1 MDNYGYEETTY
12 EDGVKTRIFES
23 YVFPYGNTYIGEI
36 LSDEMLIYKTHPQD
50 SIEKCKQNLIEV
62 LNGLIA
68 SHEKELSRLKAT
80 KEKLNNEQI

>member
-12 EDGVKTRIFES
+12 EDGVKTRIYKA
-23 YVFPYGNTYIGEI
+23 YVFPYGNVYIGEI
-36 LSDEMLIYKTHPQD
+36 LSDEILIYKTHPRHT
-50 SIEKCKQNLIEV
+50 IEECRQNLIEV

-68 SHEKELSRLKAT
+68 SHEKELSRLRAT